1 MRTFYEKSKYR
12 WEMTNEHG
20 WEVSKQDVRDNR
32 INQVL
37 GSEKTNIDLHYTL
50 ALKKTDE
57 SGWGQYIGLYK
68 PKNKKLIIYPLSENG
83 GMTPIK
89 PDWRA
94 FVRVEFIAEDIEEC
108 ETYVDLVCK
117 GNSMILMPVNIK

>member
-20 WEVSKQDVRDNR
+20 WEVSKQELRDNR

-37 GSEKTNIDLHYTL
+37 DDEKTNINIHYTV

-57 SGWGQYIGLYK
+57 DGWGQYVGLYK
-68 PKNKKLIIYPLSENG
+68 PMKKKLVIYPLSENG
-83 GMTPIK
+83 G
-89 PDWRA
+89 
-94 FVRVEFIAEDIEEC
+94 VRVSFIAEDIEEC